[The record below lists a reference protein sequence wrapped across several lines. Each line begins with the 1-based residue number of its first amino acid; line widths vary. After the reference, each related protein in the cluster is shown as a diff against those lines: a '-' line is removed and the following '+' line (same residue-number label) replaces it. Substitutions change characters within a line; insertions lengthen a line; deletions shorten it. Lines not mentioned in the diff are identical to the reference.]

1 MHLDSSPI
9 SANKRIVTTT
19 LFRLMVE
26 CPVFRAFIRILA
38 SNLKLGETLINSEF
52 PQHKDVLPFSMTNKS
67 LKMKKKGK
75 SHFRFFV
82 L

>member
-1 MHLDSSPI
+1 MDLNCKFPTCI
-9 SANKRIVTTT
+9 PNRPFIVY
-19 LFRLMVE
+19 
-26 CPVFRAFIRILA
+26 ILY
-38 SNLKLGETLINSEF
+38 LYTKETLINSEF

-75 SHFRFFV
+75 SHFPFFA